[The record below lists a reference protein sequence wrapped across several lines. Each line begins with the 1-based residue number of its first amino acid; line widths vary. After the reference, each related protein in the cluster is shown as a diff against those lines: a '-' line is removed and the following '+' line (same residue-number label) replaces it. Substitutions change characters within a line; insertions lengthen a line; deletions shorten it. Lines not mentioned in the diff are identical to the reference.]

1 MSDPVWAIAI
11 HGGAGPA
18 HKSDYSDETKHMRN
32 VIEDAKQAL
41 IAGESAINVIQTAV
55 RSLEESGHHIAGRG
69 SSPNKDGKWELD
81 AAIMD
86 GVTRE
91 AGAVGALRGFKSP
104 IDCARTVLAES
115 PHLFLVGKGAT
126 RFLKK
131 RKLERVQ
138 NPSRYYKPA
147 IDLPIETGA
156 LQHGTVGAV
165 ALDSDGRLAAA
176 TSTGGLLNKQP
187 GRIGD
192 TPLIGAGTWA
202 DERVAVSCTGQ
213 GEYFI
218 RCAAAADLSA
228 RIRYKKSDLTD
239 AAACVLEDI
248 SYLGGQGGLIAIDRL
263 GRVTMPFNTISMKRA
278 FATWRGDLEVKVF

>member
-1 MSDPVWAIAI
+1 MSDPIWAIAI

-18 HKSDYSDETKHMRN
+18 HKEDYSEEIAHMRG
-32 VIEDAKQAL
+32 VLKEAKRQLAKGSAAL
-41 IAGESAINVIQTAV
+41 DVAQTAV
-55 RSLEESGHHIAGRG
+55 RALEESGHHIAGRG
-69 SSPNKDGKWELD
+69 ASPNKDGKWELD

-86 GVTRE
+86 GTTRN
-91 AGAVGALRGFKSP
+91 AGAVGALRGFRSP
-104 IDCARTVLAES
+104 IDCARTILDVS
-115 PHLFLVGKGAT
+115 PHVFLVGKGAS

-131 RKLERVQ
+131 RGLERVH
-138 NPSRYYKPA
+138 NPSRYYKPSVQA
-147 IDLPIETGA
+147 AVESGE

-165 ALDSDGRLAAA
+165 VLDSEGRLAAA

-192 TPLIGAGTWA
+192 TPMIGAGTWA

-218 RCAAAADLSA
+218 RCAASADLSA
-228 RIRYKKSDLTD
+228 RIRYNKSDLTN

-263 GRVTMPFNTISMKRA
+263 GRVTMPFNTISMKRG
-278 FATWRGDLEVKVF
+278 FATWRDELDVKVF